1 MNRIIVSI
9 ICLLITFILIFTLVL
24 PKKEDLNF
32 SQKKV
37 EEKMAEIQFKEEY
50 FLNLSK
56 ISEELKNYT
65 LNLSKIDSA
74 LPEDPEL
81 PLLFDFLQH
90 SSSQSGLVLTGVN
103 CLALASSAK
112 TEEYPSEIKETELKL
127 TVSGPY
133 SSFKNFL
140 SILEK
145 SARLIEV
152 KSLSFS
158 AAPKEESIK
167 FDLQIKV
174 HSY

>member
-1 MNRIIVSI
+1 VS
-9 ICLLITFILIFTLVL
+9 
-24 PKKEDLNF
+24 PKKEALNL

-37 EEKMAEIQFKEEY
+37 EEKMAEIQNNEEY

-65 LNLSKIDSA
+65 LNLSKIDFA

-81 PLLFDFLQH
+81 PLLFDFLQR
-90 SSSQSGLVLTGVN
+90 SSSQSGLVLTDVN
-103 CLALASSAK
+103 CLTLTSSVK

-145 SARLIEV
+145 SARLIEIE
-152 KSLSFS
+152 SLSFS
-158 AAPKEESIK
+158 TAPEEKSIK